1 MIRLLHTGDWH
12 VGKTL
17 ARRSRIDEAR
27 QALDLVVAAAVERDV
42 DAVLV
47 CGDVFEHLAPSP
59 EAEQVVY
66 EALTKFEGHGI
77 QVVLLAGNHDHPH
90 RWHAI
95 EPLLGRF
102 AVHVVPEVRR
112 PDRGGIVEVRARD
125 GSTVAQIATLPWVTE
140 RGLVGA
146 AELMG
151 LAEQPFQTYAT
162 EVARL
167 IEPLCD
173 AFDPSK
179 CNVLAAHLYVSG
191 AKPAGSERPLTISDL
206 FAVAPQAIP
215 ATAQYVAL
223 GHIHRPQRVPRVGT
237 SARYAGSLLQLDFG
251 EAEQEKS
258 LVVVELEPGMPAQ
271 VEEIPFAAGRRLM
284 DVRGT
289 IDELE
294 QRRDT
299 VDDAY
304 LRVFLVCER
313 PRAGLGDQVRE
324 LLPNA
329 LEVRLE
335 YERDESEA
343 ERVDMKTL
351 TPREL
356 FARYYLGHHAA
367 DAEKE
372 LLDLFDR
379 LLDEVTTA

>member
-1 MIRLLHTGDWH
+1 M
-12 VGKTL
+12 
-17 ARRSRIDEAR
+17 
-27 QALDLVVAAAVERDV
+27 
-42 DAVLV
+42 
-47 CGDVFEHLAPSP
+47 
-59 EAEQVVY
+59 
-66 EALTKFEGHGI
+66 
-77 QVVLLAGNHDHPH
+77 N
-90 RWHAI
+90 
-95 EPLLGRF
+95 
-102 AVHVVPEVRR
+102 
-112 PDRGGIVEVRARD
+112 
-125 GSTVAQIATLPWVTE
+125 
-140 RGLVGA
+140 
-146 AELMG
+146 
-151 LAEQPFQTYAT
+151 
-162 EVARL
+162 
-167 IEPLCD
+167 
-173 AFDPSK
+173 
-179 CNVLAAHLYVSG
+179 
-191 AKPAGSERPLTISDL
+191 
-206 FAVAPQAIP
+206 
-215 ATAQYVAL
+215 
-223 GHIHRPQRVPRVGT
+223 
-237 SARYAGSLLQLDFG
+237 
-251 EAEQEKS
+251 
-258 LVVVELEPGMPAQ
+258 
-271 VEEIPFAAGRRLM
+271 
-284 DVRGT
+284 VRGT